1 MTSDDRTA
9 HLETIAFSPIGVVRN
24 GVTAARDEE
33 WGRVV
38 SEIQLEPE
46 LADGLVGLEQF
57 SHVLVLFL
65 MHEARFDAV
74 TQLTRRPRD
83 RTDMPLVGVFA
94 QRARHRPNPIAV
106 TAVELKRVEGASL
119 FVRGLDAI
127 DGTPVLDVKPHVPAF
142 DAPGHPRVPDWMSRL
157 MEGYF

>member
-1 MTSDDRTA
+1 MPPIP
-9 HLETIAFSPIGVVRN
+9 LEPIGVVRN
-24 GVTAARDEE
+24 GVTGARDEE

-38 SEIQLEPE
+38 SEIQLRPE
-46 LADGLVGLEQF
+46 LADGLLGLEQF
-57 SHVLVLFL
+57 SHVMVLFL

-83 RTDMPLVGVFA
+83 RTDMPLLGVFA
-94 QRARHRPNPIAV
+94 QRARHRPNPIAA
-106 TAVELKRVEGASL
+106 TTVELKRVERSSL

-127 DGTPVLDVKPHVPAF
+127 EGTPVLDVKPHVPAF
-142 DAPGHPRVPDWMSRL
+142 DAPAHPRLPEWVARL

>member
-1 MTSDDRTA
+1 MD
-9 HLETIAFSPIGVVRN
+9 PIGVVRN
-24 GVTAARDEE
+24 GVAATRDEE

-38 SEIQLEPE
+38 SEIQLRPD
-46 LADGLVGLEQF
+46 LAEGLVGLEQF
-57 SHVLVLFL
+57 SHVVVLFL

-83 RTDMPLVGVFA
+83 RTDMPVVGAFA
-94 QRARHRPNPIAV
+94 QRSRHRPNPIGV
-106 TAVELKRVEGASL
+106 TTVELKRIQGASL
-119 FVRGLDAI
+119 FVRGLDAV

-142 DAPGHPRVPDWMSRL
+142 DSPSRPRVPDWVSRL